1 MVRSWIKRQKVAE
14 RKREHL
20 KDRIEKQ
27 NVLEME
33 MEEEKRIKSLEKKM
47 EDYRK
52 RLGEKIEYRRM
63 KK

>member
-14 RKREHL
+14 RKREQL
-20 KDRIEKQ
+20 KDRMEKQ

-33 MEEEKRIKSLEKKM
+33 MEEEKRIKSLEEKM

>member
-1 MVRSWIKRQKVAE
+1 VVRSWIKRQKVAE
-14 RKREHL
+14 RKREQL
-20 KDRIEKQ
+20 KDRMEKQ

-33 MEEEKRIKSLEKKM
+33 MEEEKRIKSLEEKM